1 MKCCMLISILTQEWV
16 TCYMLISTSIGYG
29 CYVGIGLGYCDMLH
43 IAFGIGS
50 GPCDLLNVDSFL
62 VQYIVIY

>member
-1 MKCCMLISILTQEWV
+1 MSISI
-16 TCYMLISTSIGYG
+16 SIGYG
-29 CYVGIGLGYCDMLH
+29 CYVGIGLGYCDMLQ